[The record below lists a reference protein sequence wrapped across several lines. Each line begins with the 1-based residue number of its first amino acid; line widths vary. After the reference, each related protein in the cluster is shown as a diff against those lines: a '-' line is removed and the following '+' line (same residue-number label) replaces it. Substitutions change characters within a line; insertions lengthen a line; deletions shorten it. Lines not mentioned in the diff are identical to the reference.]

1 MIGRPEADTAV
12 AARRSVEMVL
22 LGSLLKS
29 DSPRLSG
36 ANMAH
41 ARLLAESD
49 ADLPPILVNRRT
61 MRVIDGTHRVLAAS
75 LRGRDEIEAQFFEC
89 DDDEAFV
96 LAVEANVAHGL
107 PLSLADRTAAA
118 KRIIASHSQ
127 WSDRAV
133 ASVTGLAHKTVGSI
147 RRRLTGE
154 VPQSN
159 TRRGRDGRVRPVDST
174 QGRLE
179 ASRLLSDRPNASL
192 REIAREAGVCAATV
206 RDVRARLQRGEDP
219 VSPGRRAAE
228 QGEPGRGEPGQGEP
242 GRGGGSAEPEQ
253 RAAEPGTTEPAAGQ
267 RRTGGAVPLR
277 TLPAPAGKP
286 NVFDGLIQSLR
297 KDPSLRFSESGR
309 LLLRLLEPSTLGPQ
323 EWNRLRDNVP
333 MHCTDM
339 IATVAREC
347 GQAWHDFATELEH
360 RRARQS
366 SG

>member
-1 MIGRPEADTAV
+1 MIGQPEADATAV
-12 AARRSVEMVL
+12 VARRSVEMVSL
-22 LGSLLKS
+22 SSLLKS

-118 KRIIASHSQ
+118 KRIIASHAQ

-147 RRRLTGE
+147 RRRSTGE

-159 TRRGRDGRVRPVDST
+159 IRRGRDGRVRPVDST

-219 VSPGRRAAE
+219 VLPGRRAAAE
-228 QGEPGRGEPGQGEP
+228 HEPAQGESEQC
-242 GRGGGSAEPEQ
+242 GGSARREPGQ
-253 RAAEPGTTEPAAGQ
+253 RAAEPGAAEPAAGQ
-267 RRTGGAVPLR
+267 RRTAGSVPMR

-286 NVFDGLIQSLR
+286 NVFDGFALIQSLR

-309 LLLRLLEPSTLGPQ
+309 LLLRLLDASTLGPQ

-360 RRARQS
+360 RRARQP